1 MGAWSYI
8 SPHLASL
15 VDSKIEVEVISRP
28 ERSSPA
34 TGLSDLYQAEQ
45 EQIIAEALRSPVV
58 QQPTSS
64 PVKP

>member
-1 MGAWSYI
+1 MGAWSYV

-15 VDSKIEVEVISRP
+15 VDSAIEVEVISRP

-45 EQIIAEALRSPVV
+45 EQIIAEALLSPVGHK
-58 QQPTSS
+58 PTSARL
-64 PVKP
+64 KN